1 MADFKGARAKRRTNH
16 KNNDRLR
23 KAAGRLTDK
32 SKMIDHDWLLAGQL
46 SSQS

>member
-1 MADFKGARAKRRTNH
+1 
-16 KNNDRLR
+16 LR
-23 KAAGRLTDK
+23 KAAGRFTDK